1 MSGRNH
7 RRVDWEAVS
16 KDQGSRAHLWW
27 AVGVVA
33 LLVAMIVGSTLVLRG
48 L

>member
-16 KDQGSRAHLWW
+16 KDQGARAARGG

-33 LLVAMIVGSTLVLRG
+33 LRVAMIVGSTLVLRW